1 MIAITGANGQLG
13 KATIDYLLDTIP
25 PSQIV
30 AVVRD
35 PRSAQGLWS
44 GPVAVRQADYEEPHK
59 LEAAFRDVHTLLQV
73 SASVTG
79 AAGIRQEMN
88 VVQAAKRA
96 GVQHIFY
103 TSSLLADAEA
113 DFNCSRQAA
122 ATEKAILQSG
132 MQYTIFRNSLYMELI
147 LQLAGEVF
155 EGGDICYPAKYA
167 RVSFVSRHDIAEAL
181 AKLIIKGGHQNHIY
195 EITGSAS
202 WSFYDIC
209 EMLRQEKRLCCRYI
223 SIPEEEYS
231 EVLRS
236 IPIDADAMELLVS
249 MARGISAGEFS
260 YTDKALE
267 QILGRPPMELR
278 DFIKGLRHEFHP
290 TAG

>member
-13 KATIDYLLDTIP
+13 RTTIDYLLDTIP
-25 PSQIV
+25 PSQLVAIV
-30 AVVRD
+30 RN
-35 PRSAQGLWS
+35 PSSAEGLWS
-44 GPVAVRQADYEEPHK
+44 KTVTLRQASYEEPEK
-59 LEAAFRDVHTLLQV
+59 LEAAFRGVHTLLQI
-73 SASVTG
+73 STNVTG
-79 AAGIRQEMN
+79 AAGVSQEMN

-113 DFNCSRQAA
+113 DFSCSRQAA
-122 ATEKAILQSG
+122 ATEDAIMQSG

-181 AKLIIKGGHQNHIY
+181 AKLIIKGSHENNIY
-195 EITGSAS
+195 EITGPAS
-202 WSFYDIC
+202 WSFYDISK
-209 EMLRQEKRLCCRYI
+209 MLRQEKRLCCRYI
-223 SIPEEEYS
+223 DIPEEEYR
-231 EVLRS
+231 EVLQS
-236 IPIDADAMELLVS
+236 IPIDEDTLELLLS

-278 DFIKGLRHEFHP
+278 AFIKGLRHEFHP